1 MRMLHKITSFK
12 SPLDFPCSNQPFNLQ
27 AQLKQ
32 REGEIVQLQ
41 MEVSGLERVKEGL
54 SSELGRLNQ
63 RADEMQQLQ
72 EELHRLRKAYNQTE
86 QKYQTMLTVAF
97 HQGNVL
103 KLPAGGRFHRPIYA

>member
-1 MRMLHKITSFK
+1 MCFPHKEARPANSVLIRF
-12 SPLDFPCSNQPFNLQ
+12 FIQ

-63 RADEMQQLQ
+63 RADQVQQLQ
-72 EELHRLRKAYNQTE
+72 EELQRLGNAYKETE
-86 QKYQTMLTVAF
+86 QKYQTMLTVNK
-97 HQGNVL
+97 HQDL
-103 KLPAGGRFHRPIYA
+103 KQVPIHNGI